1 MDGRN
6 VFFSGEGG
14 FYGSEKSLKVA
25 FYRLEISLE
34 EIFSTCMVLEILWKC
49 GNLRISF
56 LIIEKS
62 CVKF

>member
-1 MDGRN
+1 MDVKPRRGIIWMEEMS
-6 VFFSGEGG
+6 FFSGEGG

-56 LIIEKS
+56 
-62 CVKF
+62 